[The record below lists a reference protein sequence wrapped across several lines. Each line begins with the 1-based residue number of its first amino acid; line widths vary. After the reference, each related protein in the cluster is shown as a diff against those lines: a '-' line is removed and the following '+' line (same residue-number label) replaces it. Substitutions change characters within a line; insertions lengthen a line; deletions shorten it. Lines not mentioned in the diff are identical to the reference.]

1 MSRGFRV
8 VGLLAVAFAAV
19 ACGPSP
25 RARAPLFARVE
36 AERAGPLV
44 AQVAAAP
51 EIAEADALVVR
62 ALERDAAGDPVAA
75 EILLE
80 AARAKLDLAVLR
92 GRRRDALERARVA
105 KSSAAEATAR
115 REGVTA
121 TEADET
127 RAIDLAVAKL
137 AEARARAWGTG
148 LDAVDGVRDRVRL
161 RAAEATL
168 LDAREDCAFA
178 VALGSRG
185 PRLEKAQGL
194 VKVAE
199 RRLGTGTAVLE
210 AATRARTA
218 CLGLHAPESAR
229 VAERRVSTLEHGV
242 DLAASMGL
250 EATRDAVGLT
260 FSLEEGTGD
269 ADALA
274 SFVKAFGG
282 VALVVER
289 WSEPH
294 ASSAPEA
301 ATVALERALP
311 GAEASLVC
319 APKMVLADHGKR
331 RVLVR
336 VAPRFGAPAD
346 DATSAAAEP

>member
-1 MSRGFRV
+1 MRRR
-8 VGLLAVAFAAV
+8 VGLAAV
-19 ACGPSP
+19 VALAIGAAACAPSP
-25 RARAPLFARVE
+25 RVRPPLFGRVE

-44 AQVAAAP
+44 AQVAAEP

-62 ALERDAAGDPVAA
+62 AAEREDAGDPLAA
-75 EILLE
+75 ELLLE
-80 AARAKLDLAVLR
+80 SARAKLELAVTK
-92 GRRRDALERARVA
+92 GRQRDAAERARVA
-105 KSSAAEATAR
+105 RASTGEAVKR
-115 REGVTA
+115 REAVAA
-121 TEADET
+121 TEPGEVQALE
-127 RAIDLAVAKL
+127 LAVSKL
-137 AEARARAWGTG
+137 AEARARAWGSG

-168 LDAREDCAFA
+168 LDAQEDCAFA
-178 VALGSRG
+178 VALGAKG
-185 PRLEKAQGL
+185 PRLEKSQAL
-194 VKVAE
+194 VKTAE

-218 CLGLHAPESAR
+218 CLSLHALESAR
-229 VAERRVSTLEHGV
+229 AAERRVTTLERGI

-250 EATRDAVGLT
+250 EATRDAIGLT
-260 FSLEEGTGD
+260 FAVDEGESEG
-269 ADALA
+269 DALA

-282 VALVVER
+282 AALVVER

-294 ASSAPEA
+294 TGAAPEP
-301 ATVALERALP
+301 ATVALQRGLP
-311 GAEASLVC
+311 GGDAALVV

-346 DATSAAAEP
+346 DTTSAVQEP